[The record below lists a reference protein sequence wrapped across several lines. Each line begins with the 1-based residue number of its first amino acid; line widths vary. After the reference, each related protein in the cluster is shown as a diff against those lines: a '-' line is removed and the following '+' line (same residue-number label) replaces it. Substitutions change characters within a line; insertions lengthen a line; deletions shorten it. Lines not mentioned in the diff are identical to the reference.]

1 MVRLSDTSPCMQ
13 AWLDDGAA
21 QLHFL
26 VGDQKRGSIPSHLH
40 RTPIEAA
47 IDSTIYGWGTWMCS
61 DPDV

>member
-1 MVRLSDTSPCMQ
+1 MQ

-47 IDSTIYGWGTWMCS
+47 IDSTIYGWGTWMRS